1 MLLPPLA
8 LPPLALARSAIS
20 GAAFAGAAPRVLLP
34 LPPLPLGLPLHLP
47 KSQSTGQFLV
57 KESGQCCG
65 GGEER

>member
-1 MLLPPLA
+1 
-8 LPPLALARSAIS
+8 
-20 GAAFAGAAPRVLLP
+20 VLLP

>member
-34 LPPLPLGLPLHLP
+34 LPPLPLGLPLVLP
-47 KSQSTGQFLV
+47 KSQSTGQFPI
-57 KESGQCCG
+57 SS
-65 GGEER
+65 ERVWAVLRRR